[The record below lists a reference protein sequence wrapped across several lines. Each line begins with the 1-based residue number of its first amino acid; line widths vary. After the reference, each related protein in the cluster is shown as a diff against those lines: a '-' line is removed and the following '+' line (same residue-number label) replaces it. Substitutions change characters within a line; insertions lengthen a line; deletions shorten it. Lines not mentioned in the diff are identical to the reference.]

1 MTENESTIFLV
12 ATNSFYQSFL
22 SPDTHYSFQISL
34 CFVLS
39 YTLSSYHTLSTSHT
53 LFSPLILS
61 LNSADIDVAS
71 LNDQIEKI
79 VSAIE
84 RMKKEDS
91 STPEEFSDPKDDQTL
106 D

>member
-1 MTENESTIFLV
+1 MS
-12 ATNSFYQSFL
+12 
-22 SPDTHYSFQISL
+22 
-34 CFVLS
+34 
-39 YTLSSYHTLSTSHT
+39 
-53 LFSPLILS
+53 
-61 LNSADIDVAS
+61 SADIDVSS

-91 STPEEFSDPKDDQTL
+91 LTSEECSEPKDDQTL

>member
-1 MTENESTIFLV
+1 M
-12 ATNSFYQSFL
+12 
-22 SPDTHYSFQISL
+22 
-34 CFVLS
+34 
-39 YTLSSYHTLSTSHT
+39 
-53 LFSPLILS
+53 
-61 LNSADIDVAS
+61 NSADIDVSS

-91 STPEEFSDPKDDQTL
+91 ITSEDCSEPKDDQTL

>member
-1 MTENESTIFLV
+1 MTDNESTILLE
-12 ATNSFYQSFL
+12 T
-22 SPDTHYSFQISL
+22 TYSFFRSL
-34 CFVLS
+34 LFLL
-39 YTLSSYHTLSTSHT
+39 TLILPFKSLPISSYLALSRLPTFSH
-53 LFSPLILS
+53 P
-61 LNSADIDVAS
+61 SADIDVAS

-91 STPEEFSDPKDDQTL
+91 ATPEEFSDPKDDQNL